1 MPRKVWVSTTAFIGG
16 GPTIADNIARAR
28 WLLELA
34 CAERPDIVCLSE
46 TFAYLSVAYSS
57 AAEVAEPV
65 PGPIT
70 DMAAEIARRYSTY
83 IICPLLEL
91 RGGKVY
97 NVAVLL
103 DRRGQI
109 VGMYEKVHP
118 VTTTADYTLLE
129 YGVTPGL
136 EPKVFQ
142 TDFGRIGILIC
153 FDIMYPQEWAK
164 LKAKGA
170 EIVFWASA
178 YNGGFPLQVYAG
190 LHHYYVV
197 SAVNPDRARIV
208 DISGEI
214 IAMTNRRNAVIS
226 APLDLEKGLY
236 HTDFNNVQ
244 FPAIRARYGR
254 DVRLQVYGDEAM
266 FTLESLRDDL
276 SVAQVEAE
284 FGLERINDYLARNAG
299 LHDTLREGGM
309 PKPQQTPYLGR
320 QQWV

>member
-1 MPRKVWVSTTAFIGG
+1 MPRKVWVSTTAFIAG

-28 WLLELA
+28 QLLELA

-46 TFAYLSVAYSS
+46 TFAYLGVKYR

-70 DMAAEIARRYSTY
+70 DMAAEVARRHSTY
-83 IICPLLEL
+83 IICPLLEQ

-103 DRRGQI
+103 DRQGQI
-109 VGMYEKVHP
+109 VGTYEKVHP
-118 VTTTADYTLLE
+118 VTTTADYTELE
-129 YGVTPGL
+129 YGVTPGV
-136 EPKVFQ
+136 EPKVLQ

-153 FDIMYPQEWAK
+153 FDLMFPREWAR

-178 YNGGFPLQVYAG
+178 YNGGFPLQTYAS

-208 DISGEI
+208 DITGRI
-214 IAMTNRRNAVIS
+214 IAMTSRRNPVIS
-226 APLDLEKGLY
+226 AELDLEKGLY
-236 HTDFNNVQ
+236 HTDFNAVQ
-244 FPAIRARYGR
+244 IPAIRAHYGR
-254 DVRLQVYGDEAM
+254 DVLIQVYGDEAM
-266 FTLESLRDDL
+266 FTLESRREDL
-276 SVAQVEAE
+276 AVAQIEAE
-284 FGLERINDYLARNAG
+284 FGLERLDDYLARNAG
-299 LHDTLREGGM
+299 LHDTLREGKT
-309 PKPQQTPYLGR
+309 PIPQQTPYLGR